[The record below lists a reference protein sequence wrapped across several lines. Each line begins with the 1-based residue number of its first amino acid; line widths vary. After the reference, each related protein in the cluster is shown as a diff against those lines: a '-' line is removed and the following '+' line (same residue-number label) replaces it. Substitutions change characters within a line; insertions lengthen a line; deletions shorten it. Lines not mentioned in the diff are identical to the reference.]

1 MDFDKLDDNKIA
13 QPDNDIDDIHKSSGE
28 LEAHNT
34 GEELLMYDDT
44 YLYSDDDL
52 IEPSETFNETEKHN
66 IYLSYSHNN
75 RSTADEI
82 DKIIGEI
89 LRNQYNILRD
99 ERELGYKSSIKQFM
113 NMIPEQDYVLMLVS
127 NAYLVSENCM
137 YEVLETMR
145 NHNYKEK
152 MLFIILDDAKIYEPD
167 SLSQYQK
174 YWNDIKI
181 QKENEIVE
189 VVSQRIFGALGYL
202 SEQWKKIMKIN
213 IEISEFIQIL
223 KDEKGFNYNDLLNN
237 KFKPIIDYIAARGA

>member
-1 MDFDKLDDNKIA
+1 
-13 QPDNDIDDIHKSSGE
+13 
-28 LEAHNT
+28 
-34 GEELLMYDDT
+34 
-44 YLYSDDDL
+44 
-52 IEPSETFNETEKHN
+52 
-66 IYLSYSHNN
+66 
-75 RSTADEI
+75 
-82 DKIIGEI
+82 
-89 LRNQYNILRD
+89 
-99 ERELGYKSSIKQFM
+99 
-113 NMIPEQDYVLMLVS
+113 MLVS

-152 MLFIILDDAKIYEPD
+152 MLFIILDDAKIYEAD